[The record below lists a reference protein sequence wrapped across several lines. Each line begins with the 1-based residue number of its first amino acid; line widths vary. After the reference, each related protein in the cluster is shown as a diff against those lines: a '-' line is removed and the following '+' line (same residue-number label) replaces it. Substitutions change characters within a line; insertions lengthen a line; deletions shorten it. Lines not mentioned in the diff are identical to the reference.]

1 MDNENYL
8 MNQVGGSCKLINF
21 NNGFIGKPRNLR
33 EAQIYQYQLS
43 KLHPFIPK
51 FKEINDDYIILEDLT
66 QNYENPCILDLKMGT
81 QTHADFASTSNIA
94 KHQQRNQY
102 STTSKLGI
110 RICGSLWHDPK
121 TGHSIKKDKF
131 YGRSLNIPDFIKE
144 LLSFFSDGSNLRIDV
159 VSSLLRQL
167 RNLQSTISQ
176 MDSFRFYGSSLLII
190 YEGGIH
196 K

>member
-1 MDNENYL
+1 MSRKISQQILIMSPLCPWACPFCPGLTICYSGHAPCTQDQWFAIMGMPIMPRTDNCAHLPSLGWMDNENYL
-8 MNQVGGSCKLINF
+8 MNQVGGSCQLINF

-94 KHQQRNQY
+94 KHQQRNQH
-102 STTSKLGI
+102 STPCLNELFEIKNELRKLHTPT
-110 RICGSLWHDPK
+110 CK
-121 TGHSIKKDKF
+121 
-131 YGRSLNIPDFIKE
+131 
-144 LLSFFSDGSNLRIDV
+144 
-159 VSSLLRQL
+159 
-167 RNLQSTISQ
+167 
-176 MDSFRFYGSSLLII
+176 
-190 YEGGIH
+190 
-196 K
+196 